1 MWKWTTA
8 LLLIL
13 LIGSNGWWLYQAID
27 LAVTEK
33 YRQQEE
39 YEADRTISAL
49 KAVTTELVR
58 GSSKQHLLETLGRAL
73 PDEEPFEKEGAI
85 NVTFLSF
92 QIASDDSIAGVR

>member
-33 YRQQEE
+33 YLQQEE
-39 YEADRTISAL
+39 YEADAR
-49 KAVTTELVR
+49 
-58 GSSKQHLLETLGRAL
+58 KQVIDYCLDEIAFVGGEATVIWHHRVFHSDYGWGDDYKYLLDGIKSRELETS
-73 PDEEPFEKEGAI
+73 
-85 NVTFLSF
+85 V
-92 QIASDDSIAGVR
+92 V

>member
-1 MWKWTTA
+1 MWKWTSA
-8 LLLIL
+8 ILLIL

-49 KAVTTELVR
+49 KAVTTEYVR
-58 GSSKQHLLETLGRAL
+58 GSSKEQLLEVLGRAF
-73 PDEEPFEKEGAI
+73 PDDEPWEKEGAI
-85 NVTFLSF
+85 HVTFLSF
-92 QIASDDSIAGVR
+92 PIADDDSISGVR